1 MARFPVGKLPVE
13 VLARLLERYRLE
25 DERVIVGARIGEDA
39 AVIDMGERYLVVKTD
54 PITFATDH
62 IGWYAVC
69 INANDL
75 VTMGATPRWFLATLL
90 LPEGKTDEALAEGI
104 FQEIH
109 QACRDFGISLV
120 GGHTEITYDLNRP
133 LVVGQMLG
141 EVEKDKLVT
150 TGGAQVG
157 DVILLTKGIAIEA
170 TAILA
175 REKEA
180 HLKERGYSEAF
191 LERAKGYLFHPGISV
206 LEEAL
211 LAHDTVPVHAMHDP
225 TEGGLAM
232 GLWELAQAAKVG
244 LLIEGDEVVV
254 LPECERLCTEFGL
267 DPLGAIASG
276 ALIIALSPEDG
287 DKLKKALEREG
298 IPCYL
303 IGKVVPPEQGLKLRR
318 GDRTFDLPLFTED
331 EIAKVFT

>member
-1 MARFPVGKLPVE
+1 MHFKVGKLPSNF
-13 VLARLLERYRLE
+13 LGALLERYRIE
-25 DERVIVGARIGEDA
+25 DERVVVGPRIGEDA
-39 AVIDMGERYLVVKTD
+39 AVIDMGDRYLVAKTD

-75 VTMGATPRWFLATLL
+75 ATMGARPRWFLATVL
-90 LPEGKTDEALAEGI
+90 LPEGKADEALAEEI
-104 FQEIH
+104 FRQLH
-109 QACRDFGISLV
+109 QACRELKISLV

-133 LVVGQMLG
+133 IVVGQMLG
-141 EVEKDKLVT
+141 EVEKDKLVI

-157 DVILLTKGIAIEA
+157 DLILLTKGIAIEA
-170 TAILA
+170 TAVLA
-175 REKEA
+175 REKKA
-180 HLKERGYSEAF
+180 YLKGKGYSDAF
-191 LERAKGYLFHPGISV
+191 LEKARGYLFQPGISV
-206 LEEAL
+206 LKEAL
-211 LAHDTVPVHAMHDP
+211 LAHQTVPVHAMHDP

-244 LLIEGDEVVV
+244 LLMKGDEIVV

-276 ALIIALSPEDG
+276 ALLIAVAPEDG
-287 DKLKKALEREG
+287 DRLKKTLESKG
-298 IPCYL
+298 VPCYL
-303 IGKVVPPEQGLKLRR
+303 IGEVAPSEQGLKLRR
-318 GDRTFDLPLFTED
+318 GGRTSDLPLFTED

>member
-1 MARFPVGKLPVE
+1 MHFKVGKLPSNF
-13 VLARLLERYRLE
+13 LGALLERYRIE
-25 DERVIVGARIGEDA
+25 DERVVVGPRIGEDA
-39 AVIDMGERYLVVKTD
+39 AVIDMGDRYLVAKTD

-75 VTMGATPRWFLATLL
+75 ATMGARPRWFLATVL
-90 LPEGKTDEALAEGI
+90 LPEGKADEALAEEI
-104 FQEIH
+104 FRQLH
-109 QACRDFGISLV
+109 QACRELKISLV

-133 LVVGQMLG
+133 IVVGQMLG
-141 EVEKDKLVT
+141 EVEKDKLVI

-157 DVILLTKGIAIEA
+157 DLILLTKGIAIEA
-170 TAILA
+170 TAVLA
-175 REKEA
+175 REKKA
-180 HLKERGYSEAF
+180 YLKGKGYSDAF
-191 LERAKGYLFHPGISV
+191 LEKARGYLFQPGISV
-206 LEEAL
+206 LKEAL
-211 LAHDTVPVHAMHDP
+211 LAHQTVPVHAMHDP

-244 LLIEGDEVVV
+244 LLIEGDEIVV

-276 ALIIALSPEDG
+276 ALLIAVAPEDG
-287 DKLKKALEREG
+287 DRLKKTLEGEG

-303 IGKVVPPEQGLKLRR
+303 IGEVAPSEQGLKLRR
-318 GDRTFDLPLFTED
+318 GGRTSDLPLFTED

>member
-1 MARFPVGKLPVE
+1 MK
-13 VLARLLERYRLE
+13 RYRLE
-25 DERVIVGARIGEDA
+25 DERVVLGARIGEDA
-39 AVIDMGERYLVVKTD
+39 AVIDMGERYLVAKTD

-75 VTMGATPRWFLATLL
+75 ATMGATPRWFLATVL
-90 LPEGKTDEALAEGI
+90 LPEEKTDEALAEGI

-109 QACRDFGISLV
+109 QACRDFGISLI
-120 GGHTEITYDLNRP
+120 GGHTEITYGLNRP
-133 LVVGQMLG
+133 IVVGQMLG

-150 TGGAQVG
+150 TSGAQVG

-180 HLKERGYSEAF
+180 YLKERGYSEAF
-191 LERAKGYLFHPGISV
+191 LARAKGYLFHPGISV
-206 LEEAL
+206 LKEAL
-211 LAHDTVPVHAMHDP
+211 LAHGAVPVHAMHDP

-244 LLIEGDEVVV
+244 LLIEGDGIPV
-254 LPECERLCTEFGL
+254 LPECRTLCAEFGL

-303 IGKVVPPEQGLKLRR
+303 IGEVVSQEQGLKLRR
-318 GDRTFDLPLFTED
+318 GGRTFDLPLFTED